1 MKTIPLS
8 ALLILALAG
17 CAKVNDT
24 GMRLLASSSPAI
36 AVVDD
41 TLLSGKVMLY
51 IDRSG
56 TVNLESSEPSALKCM
71 GTLRY
76 TATRSGVVNLQCSNG
91 TQAMMNFNAIG
102 ETSGYGSGKT
112 AKGLSTLAFGL
123 EPADAAAYLRLPAG
137 KRVVETQEGGLT
149 LAPL

>member
-1 MKTIPLS
+1 MKTLTLS
-8 ALLILALAG
+8 ALLILALTG

-24 GMRLLASSSPAI
+24 GMRLLASSSPAL

-41 TLLSGKVMLY
+41 TLLSGKVTVY

-56 TVNLESSEPSALKCM
+56 TVNLESGPLSGLKCM

-91 TQAMMNFNAIG
+91 TNALMNFNAIG
-102 ETSGYGSGKT
+102 ETSGYGGGKT
-112 AKGLSTLAFGL
+112 AKGLATFAFGL
-123 EPADAAAYLRLPAG
+123 EPADAMAYLKLPAG
-137 KRVVETQEGGLT
+137 KRVVETPEGPA